1 MLSLIELLYF
11 YPETTEH
18 YAIRAQNGFAPA
30 DTNEFIHYV
39 NIQIA
44 FGALAQGE
52 QNTGAI
58 NTKEVLPCR

>member
-11 YPETTEH
+11 YPNTTEH

-30 DTNEFIHYV
+30 DPADFVHYV

-44 FGALAQGE
+44 FEALAKGDS
-52 QNTGAI
+52 NPVV
-58 NTKEVLPCR
+58 NVKEVLTCR